1 MHGWLAFLIFMIAY
15 CEIGLPYKEEENLV
29 KFLEVKLYLPIKQ
42 LQVSVLKQVSLKL
55 STIIKIQYINELSTY
70 YN

>member
-42 LQVSVLKQVSLKL
+42 LQVSVLKQVSFKAVDYN
-55 STIIKIQYINELSTY
+55 KNPINELSTI
-70 YN
+70 